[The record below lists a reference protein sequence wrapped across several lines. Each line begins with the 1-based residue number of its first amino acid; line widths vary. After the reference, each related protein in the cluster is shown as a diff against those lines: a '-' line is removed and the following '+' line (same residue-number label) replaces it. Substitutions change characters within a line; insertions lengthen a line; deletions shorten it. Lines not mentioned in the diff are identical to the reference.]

1 VLTDLAGKSVSSAP
15 AGVLAGL
22 TSREREVLTLVATG
36 LSNKQVAL
44 QLNLHERTVK
54 HHLTRI
60 FVKLNV
66 SNRMEAAIAL
76 REACSH

>member
-1 VLTDLAGKSVSSAP
+1 M
-15 AGVLAGL
+15 
-22 TSREREVLTLVATG
+22 LTLVATG